1 MKTQRGYTLIETL
14 VAMLILVM
22 LSASGL
28 YGWQYWQQSQRL
40 WQTASQARD
49 YLLYLR
55 EDANWHNRDHSISVI
70 REGTLWCLV
79 SSVAGAN
86 TCHGSSP
93 LVFVPRWPEVEM
105 SDLTPSLAF
114 FGLRNT
120 AWAGHI
126 RFKKLNGRVVAGG
139 FAVGKT
145 PALSARRNR
154 RMPVKEQGFSLLEV
168 LIAMAISSVLL
179 LGAARFLP
187 ALQRESLTGTRKL
200 ALEDEIWL
208 RVFTVAK
215 HLQRA
220 GYCHGSCTGEGLEIV
235 GQGDCIIVQWD
246 ANSNGIWDREP
257 VKESDQ
263 IGFRLKE
270 HVLETLRGATSCE
283 GKGWDKVTNPDAII
297 IDTFQV
303 VRQDVSGFSPVLT
316 VNMRAASKSEPQ
328 TVVDASYSVTGFNL

>member
-1 MKTQRGYTLIETL
+1 
-14 VAMLILVM
+14 
-22 LSASGL
+22 
-28 YGWQYWQQSQRL
+28 
-40 WQTASQARD
+40 
-49 YLLYLR
+49 
-55 EDANWHNRDHSISVI
+55 
-70 REGTLWCLV
+70 
-79 SSVAGAN
+79 
-86 TCHGSSP
+86 
-93 LVFVPRWPEVEM
+93 
-105 SDLTPSLAF
+105 
-114 FGLRNT
+114 
-120 AWAGHI
+120 
-126 RFKKLNGRVVAGG
+126 
-139 FAVGKT
+139 
-145 PALSARRNR
+145 
-154 RMPVKEQGFSLLEV
+154 MPVKEQGFSLLEV

-187 ALQRESLTGTRKL
+187 ALQRESLTSTRKL

-270 HVLETLRGATSCE
+270 HVLETLRGATS
-283 GKGWDKVTNPDAII
+283 
-297 IDTFQV
+297 
-303 VRQDVSGFSPVLT
+303 FSPVLT

-328 TVVDASYSVTGFNL
+328 TVVNASYSVTGFNL

>member
-1 MKTQRGYTLIETL
+1 
-14 VAMLILVM
+14 
-22 LSASGL
+22 
-28 YGWQYWQQSQRL
+28 
-40 WQTASQARD
+40 
-49 YLLYLR
+49 
-55 EDANWHNRDHSISVI
+55 
-70 REGTLWCLV
+70 
-79 SSVAGAN
+79 
-86 TCHGSSP
+86 
-93 LVFVPRWPEVEM
+93 
-105 SDLTPSLAF
+105 
-114 FGLRNT
+114 
-120 AWAGHI
+120 
-126 RFKKLNGRVVAGG
+126 
-139 FAVGKT
+139 
-145 PALSARRNR
+145 
-154 RMPVKEQGFSLLEV
+154 MPVKEQGFSLLEV

-187 ALQRESLTGTRKL
+187 ALQRESLTSTRKL

-257 VKESDQ
+257 VKES
-263 IGFRLKE
+263 
-270 HVLETLRGATSCE
+270 GATSCE

-303 VRQDVSGFSPVLT
+303 TRQDVSGFSPVLT

-328 TVVDASYSVTGFNL
+328 TVVNASYSVTGFNL

>member
-1 MKTQRGYTLIETL
+1 MVPCEFRCWGQYLSWQFTIGLCATLARSRNERPDTFACFLWPAQYRMGRAYSLQNSTGEWWL
-14 VAMLILVM
+14 VV
-22 LSASGL
+22 SPWEDSGFVSKEK
-28 YGWQYWQQSQRL
+28 QKDACKR
-40 WQTASQARD
+40 AR
-49 YLLYLR
+49 
-55 EDANWHNRDHSISVI
+55 
-70 REGTLWCLV
+70 
-79 SSVAGAN
+79 
-86 TCHGSSP
+86 
-93 LVFVPRWPEVEM
+93 
-105 SDLTPSLAF
+105 
-114 FGLRNT
+114 
-120 AWAGHI
+120 
-126 RFKKLNGRVVAGG
+126 
-139 FAVGKT
+139 
-145 PALSARRNR
+145 
-154 RMPVKEQGFSLLEV
+154 FSLLEV

-187 ALQRESLTGTRKL
+187 ALQRESLTSTRKL

-235 GQGDCIIVQWD
+235 GQDDCIIVQWD